1 MTRPRPLI
9 ACEHCASI
17 YRRHELDP
25 GEVASCGRC
34 GTTLWRYS
42 GLTLGGWLALALTAA
57 IVFMIANA
65 YPVAKMQVQGME
77 QQASLLDALTV
88 TWQQQHWVVAL
99 MTGAAGFAL
108 PMTQLALLLW
118 VLYPLSRGRLP
129 PAFRFCMRLLGL
141 LRPWCMVPVFMLG
154 VLVAVVKLSG
164 MASVQPGFGLGGF
177 ALLTILLTILGRLS
191 PHALW
196 RYAEDNGVV
205 QAQVPQERPGEILTG
220 CHVCGQVQSVALADP
235 EARHHCHRCD
245 ATLHLRKPDHLS
257 RTWALLISAAV
268 FYIPA
273 NVLPVMSINSLL
285 GDSAH
290 TILGGVIEL
299 WQMGSWDLATIV
311 FVASVLVPLTKLL
324 SLAALALFIQFGNTS
339 NLRQRTKLYTMVEF
353 IGQWSMLDVFVV
365 ILLAALANFHGLMEI
380 SAAPGAA
387 AFGTVVIM
395 TMLAAMSFDPRRG
408 WDMEA
413 AGTGIAD
420 RAPPTD
426 AEHASAGGDGR
437 GVR

>member
-1 MTRPRPLI
+1 MTRLRPLI

-17 YRRHELDP
+17 YRRHDLDP

-42 GLTLGGWLALALTAA
+42 GLTLASWLALAVTAS

-65 YPVAKMQVQGME
+65 YPVAIMQVQGME
-77 QQASLLDALTV
+77 QQASLLDAITV
-88 TWQQQHWVVAL
+88 TWEQDHWAVAL

-108 PMTQLALLLW
+108 PMAQLILLMW

-129 PAFRFCMRLLGL
+129 PAFRFCMRMLGL

-164 MASVQPGFGLGGF
+164 MASVQPGFGLAGF
-177 ALLTILLTILGRLS
+177 ALLTILLTMLGRLS
-191 PHALW
+191 PHTLW
-196 RYAEDNGVV
+196 RYAEDTGVV
-205 QAQVPQERPGEILTG
+205 QAFIPQERHGEILTG
-220 CHVCGQVQSVALADP
+220 CHVCGQVQAVPLGEP
-235 EARHHCHRCD
+235 EALHRCHRCN
-245 ATLHLRKPDHLS
+245 AVLHLRKPDHLA
-257 RTWALLISAAV
+257 RTWALLIAAV
-268 FYIPA
+268 FFYVPA
-273 NVLPVMSINSLL
+273 NVLPVMSINSLF
-285 GDSAH
+285 GSSAH

-311 FVASVLVPLTKLL
+311 FVASVMVPLTKLL
-324 SLAALALFIQFGNTS
+324 SLAALALFIQFGNTA
-339 NLRQRTKLYTMVEF
+339 NLRQRTRLYSMVEF

-387 AFGTVVIM
+387 AFGMVVIL

-408 WDMEA
+408 WDQAA
-413 AGTGIAD
+413 AGTQIAS
-420 RAPPTD
+420 AASPAK
-426 AEHASAGGDGR
+426 AEHAPAGAGEAR
-437 GVR
+437 GQ

>member
-1 MTRPRPLI
+1 MAGPRPLV
-9 ACEHCASI
+9 ACENCASI
-17 YRRHELDP
+17 YRRHELGP
-25 GEVASCGRC
+25 GEVATCGRC

-42 GLTLGGWLALALTAA
+42 GLTLGAWLALAVTAS

-65 YPVAKMQVQGME
+65 YPVAIMQVQGME
-77 QQASLLDALTV
+77 QRASLLDALTV
-88 TWQQQHWVVAL
+88 TWQQTHWAVAL

-108 PMTQLALLLW
+108 PMTQLVLLMW
-118 VLYPLSRGRLP
+118 VLYPLSRGRMP

-164 MASVQPGFGLGGF
+164 MASVEPGFGLGGF
-177 ALLTILLTILGRLS
+177 AILTILLTMLGRLS
-191 PHALW
+191 PHTLW
-196 RYAEDNGVV
+196 RYAEDIGVV
-205 QAQVPQERPGEILTG
+205 QAYVPEERPDEILTG
-220 CHVCGQVQSVALADP
+220 CHVCGQVQSVPMAAP
-235 EARHHCHRCD
+235 EDIHHCHRCN
-245 ATLHLRKPDHLS
+245 AVLHLRKPDHLA
-257 RTWALLISAAV
+257 RTWALLIAAAF

-273 NVLPVMSINSLL
+273 NVLPVMSITSLL

-311 FVASVLVPLTKLL
+311 FVASIMVPLTKLL

-339 NLRQRTKLYTMVEF
+339 NLRQRTRLYSMVEF

-387 AFGTVVIM
+387 AFGMVVIL

-413 AGTGIAD
+413 AGTQVATS
-420 RAPPTD
+420 APAST
-426 AEHASAGGDGR
+426 AEHVPPGVGGG
-437 GVR
+437 G

>member
-17 YRRHELDP
+17 YRRHDLDP
-25 GEVASCGRC
+25 GEVATCGRC
-34 GTTLWRYS
+34 GSVLWRYS
-42 GLTLGGWLALALTAA
+42 GLTLGSWLALALTAS

-65 YPVAKMQVQGME
+65 YPVAIMQVQGME
-77 QQASLLDALTV
+77 QRASLLDALTV
-88 TWQQQHWVVAL
+88 TWEQDHWVVAL

-108 PMTQLALLLW
+108 PMVQLMLLMW

-129 PAFRFCMRLLGL
+129 PAFRFCMRLLGM

-164 MASVQPGFGLGGF
+164 MASVQPGFGLAGF
-177 ALLTILLTILGRLS
+177 ALLTILLTMLGRLS

-196 RYAEDNGVV
+196 RYAEDGGVV
-205 QAQVPQERPGEILTG
+205 QAEIPGERQGEVLTG
-220 CHVCGQVQSVALADP
+220 CHVCGQVQALSLAHP
-235 EARHHCHRCD
+235 EALHRCHRCN
-245 ATLHLRKPDHLS
+245 AVLHLRKPDHLA
-257 RTWALLISAAV
+257 RTWALLLSAAI
-268 FYIPA
+268 FYVPA
-273 NVLPVMSINSLL
+273 NVLPVMSITSLL

-290 TILGGVIEL
+290 TILGGVVEL
-299 WQMGSWDLATIV
+299 WQMGSWDLAAIV
-311 FVASVLVPLTKLL
+311 FIASVMVPLTKLL
-324 SLAALALFIQFGNTS
+324 SLAALALFIQFGSTS
-339 NLRQRTKLYTMVEF
+339 NLRQRTRLYTMVEF

-387 AFGTVVIM
+387 AFGLVVIL

-408 WDMEA
+408 WDLEDS
-413 AGTGIAD
+413 GTQL
-420 RAPPTD
+420 
-426 AEHASAGGDGR
+426 AGGAPVSTVEHEGTSMDGR
-437 GVR
+437 GAR